1 MAAILE
7 SRTWDGRFPEG
18 LVLLVVV
25 VVVTGAELLPSS
37 SSLSSVASL
46 ASASALGRRSSQ
58 LHACE

>member
-18 LVLLVVV
+18 LVLLVV